1 MGFALDSNQAIID
14 YVHFRRLKPT
24 ESEQAN
30 PDKALY
36 VDSVPVGLGPSALK
50 QLFSCF
56 GNIKLIDFNDSYTED
71 TLLTAPIENRS
82 AIVVFSQKKALEA
95 AFSYDSSIPQPQLD
109 LDLPLGM
116 ERWKSIQSRQQP
128 DLEQLE
134 QTVEQFMALF
144 DKSEQE
150 VSLLKPFPTLT
161 FS

>member
-1 MGFALDSNQAIID
+1 
-14 YVHFRRLKPT
+14 
-24 ESEQAN
+24 
-30 PDKALY
+30 
-36 VDSVPVGLGPSALK
+36 
-50 QLFSCF
+50 
-56 GNIKLIDFNDSYTED
+56 LIDFNDSYTED